1 MVGIALFLQNE
12 PAKKKIGLLSFCHVV
27 HKISVT
33 YAVLGTK
40 YNYQAKMNC
49 LGNIILIFFAN

>member
-33 YAVLGTK
+33 YLEQSTTIK
-40 YNYQAKMNC
+40 PK
-49 LGNIILIFFAN
+49 